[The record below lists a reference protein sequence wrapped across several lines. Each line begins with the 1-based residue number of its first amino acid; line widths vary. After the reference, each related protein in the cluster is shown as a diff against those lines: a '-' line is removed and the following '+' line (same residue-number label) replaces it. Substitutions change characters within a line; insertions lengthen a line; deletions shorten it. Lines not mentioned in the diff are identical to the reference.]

1 MPIGFRYGRNDL
13 PQPKGTAMDLE
24 NAHRQ
29 AITLANQWKRGIIT
43 ESELTEQML
52 LVLSMFQYELS
63 KGEVA

>member
-1 MPIGFRYGRNDL
+1 
-13 PQPKGTAMDLE
+13 MDLE

-43 ESELTEQML
+43 ESELSEQML

-63 KGEVA
+63 KGEIA